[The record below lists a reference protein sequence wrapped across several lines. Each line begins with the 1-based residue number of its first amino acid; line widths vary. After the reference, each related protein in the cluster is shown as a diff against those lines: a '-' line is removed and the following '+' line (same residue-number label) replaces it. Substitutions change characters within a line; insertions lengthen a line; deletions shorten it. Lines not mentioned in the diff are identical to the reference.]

1 MYGLIS
7 LDLNDVNKEQRDTFY
22 EYLEEKNWVKYKDLT
37 TTWRVNFGASF
48 TEESA
53 LKWIE
58 VRIKE
63 VARKAGVSSYKVVAD
78 ISENKPT
85 EFSEPK
91 QTGLGSFRGLL

>member
-7 LDLNDVNKEQRDTFY
+7 LDWNNVSEKQRDTFY
-22 EYLEEKNWVKYKDLT
+22 EYLEEKKWNKYTDLT
-37 TTWRVNFGASF
+37 TTWYVNFGDKF

-53 LKWIE
+53 LEWIE
-58 VRIKE
+58 ARIKE
-63 VARKAGVSSYKVVAD
+63 AARKTGVSSYKVVAN

-91 QTGLGSFRGLL
+91 QTGLGSFRSLL